1 MTTATTYFAALLR
14 LGRLLFLTG
23 GFLMYGL
30 GALIALVSGAPLDW
44 AALLCGQVAVTAIQI
59 MTHYSNEYYDLAA
72 DQVNPTPT
80 RWAGGSRVLV
90 AGRVAP
96 PVALGIALVFCGI
109 GLAAGLVL
117 TFVLRQGSLPIALIL
132 LSTVLALGYSA
143 PPLRLHS
150 RGLGELTVAL
160 IVTVLTPLLG
170 FSLQAERLALPALLA
185 LAPLFPLQFAMM
197 LALELPDAAGDQAV
211 GKRTLV
217 VQLGP
222 AGAVRLH
229 NLALSAAYLSLPL
242 LIWCGLPSL
251 VAGAALLSA
260 PVALWQARRLA
271 RGAWRHPAAWD
282 SLSFWAIGLLVGTA
296 VAEMVSFLWIL
307 QTR

>member
-1 MTTATTYFAALLR
+1 MIAATTYLAALLR

-30 GALIALVSGAPLDW
+30 GALIALVAGAPLDW
-44 AALLCGQVAVTAIQI
+44 AALLWGQIAVTAIQI
-59 MTHYSNEYYDLAA
+59 MTHYGNEYYDLAA
-72 DQVNPTPT
+72 DHANPTPT

-90 AGRVAP
+90 AGRVSP
-96 PVALGIALVFCGI
+96 PIALGIALVFCAI

-117 TFVLRQGSLPIALIL
+117 TLVLRQGPLPLALIL
-132 LSTVLALGYSA
+132 LSAALAFGYSA
-143 PPLRLHS
+143 SPLRLHS

-170 FSLQAERLALPALLA
+170 FSLQAGHPALT
-185 LAPLFPLQFAMM
+185 PLLPIVPLTLLQFAMM
-197 LALELPDAAGDQAV
+197 LVLELPDIAGDAAV
-211 GKRTLV
+211 GKRTLA

-229 NLALSAAYLSLPL
+229 NLALSAAYLSLPV
-242 LIWCGLPSL
+242 LIWSGVPPL

-260 PVALWQARRLA
+260 PVALWQAGRLA
-271 RGAWRHPAAWD
+271 RAAWRDPNTWD

-296 VAEMVSFLWIL
+296 VAEMVAFLWIF